1 MDYRLQIAP
10 ESGFSEPLTADINVG
25 NNFYC
30 DLNGKINGLTAG
42 VSYYWR
48 VVDSDGVTSPIATF
62 QPGLTTSPFRLEVS
76 SDNFASSVVDASV
89 GSAVEY
95 DTTTFNR
102 DTTYQWRVS
111 GKGAIT
117 SELNSFTTK
126 PPIAMPVTGAAEL
139 LNQRVVHIAWAPI
152 SGAYSYRVAYRTQSD
167 GEYHGTGLFL
177 RPLMGEL
184 PSGSASSFDV
194 NASALSNPAYPTME
208 LVGGDVGTSYWFA
221 VTALDEEASPMLE
234 IAEPVVMRDI
244 IPATNLLVE
253 SLNGT
258 MSVSWEP
265 SSDAIGYRV
274 YYKTHSGGEYD
285 GMGLKLSLESEVLGP
300 YVDIMIDDLADPLHP
315 CVNFYGGTFGTS
327 YWFGVSTL
335 DAGMFTSVK
344 VETSMGFQLMLMPP
358 TSVNAVCQ
366 DGMFTISWVRDTQDA
381 LSTGFYVYYKTD
393 PASPIYNGTG
403 LKIGSID
410 SEVQPSP
417 MTIDGTGIVE
427 VMLYGGVTDVPY
439 WFGVATKDA
448 SGNTSGIV
456 AAPHNVTVA
465 GVALDPVLAVSP
477 GLEDVA
483 INQTTKQI
491 TLNWNLPL

>member
-76 SDNFASSVVDASV
+76 SDNFASTVVDASV

-111 GKGAIT
+111 GKGAIA
-117 SELNSFTTK
+117 SEARAFTTK
-126 PPIAMPVTGAAEL
+126 PPIAAPVTGAVEIVDGRAI
-139 LNQRVVHIAWAPI
+139 HIAWAPI
-152 SGAYSYRVAYRTQSD
+152 SGAYSYRVAYRMQNG
-167 GEYHGTGLFL
+167 GEYNGTGLFL
-177 RPLMGEL
+177 RPSAGEL
-184 PSGSASSFDV
+184 PSGTASSFDV
-194 NASALSNPAYPTME
+194 NVSALSNPAYPTVE
-208 LVGGDVGTSYWFA
+208 LVGGDVGTSYWFSI
-221 VTALDEEASPMLE
+221 TALDEESSPMLE
-234 IAEPVVMRDI
+234 LAEPVVMRDI
-244 IPATNLLVE
+244 IPATNLSVE

-258 MSVSWEP
+258 MSVSWDP

-274 YYKTHSGGEYD
+274 YYKTHSGGVYD
-285 GMGLKLSLESEVLGP
+285 GTGLKLSLESEVLGS
-300 YVDIMIDDLADPLHP
+300 YVDVMVDDLADPAHP
-315 CVNFYGGTFGTS
+315 HVNFYGGTFGTS
-327 YWFGVSTL
+327 YWFGVSAL
-335 DAGMFTSVK
+335 DAGMFASAK
-344 VETSMGFQLMLMPP
+344 VEASLGFQLMLMPP
-358 TSVNAVCQ
+358 TAVNAVCQ
-366 DGMFTISWVRDTQDA
+366 DGMFTVSWVRDTRDA
-381 LSTGFYVYYKTD
+381 LSTGFYLYYKTD

-403 LKIGSID
+403 LKVGSIEGTAQ
-410 SEVQPSP
+410 SSP
-417 MTIDGTGIVE
+417 ITIDGTGVVE
-427 VMLYGGVTDVPY
+427 AVLYGGVTDVPY

-448 SGNTSGIV
+448 GGNTSGIV
-456 AAPHNVTVA
+456 VAPHNVTVA
-465 GVALDPVLAVSP
+465 GAALDPALAVSP
-477 GLEDVA
+477 GLGDIS

-491 TLNWNLPL
+491 TLNWNIPL